1 MKKEKVLAL
10 LLTAAM
16 CTTTA
21 APVFAADFAD
31 DTAETA
37 VVTVRTTQ
45 NQKKNLQT
53 R

>member
-21 APVFAADFAD
+21 LPGLAADFAD
-31 DTAETA
+31 DTAA
-37 VVTVRTTQ
+37 
-45 NQKKNLQT
+45 NNGSYC
-53 R
+53 